1 MIGIAFDSV
10 FAGIC
15 LGNAICSVVLF
26 NYCVNNLEEEDNAK
40 FIFRVVGA
48 FGLVLFNLIVNLIH
62 YLR

>member
-26 NYCVNNLEEEDNAK
+26 NYRVNNLEEEDNAK

-48 FGLVLFNLIVNLIH
+48 FGLVLFN
-62 YLR
+62 